1 MAYNILLTSLCM
13 PIESEQIRY
22 YYGKD
27 GFKNMYC
34 DAMLTVEASCK
45 YVLSKYQVDEIITL
59 GRKLTFDEGDD
70 GKQIQLRE
78 GKNFY
83 AADINELSAYS
94 LFRYRIAQYIDELH
108 IEQQD
113 LGLLLDEEAQKQVTG
128 FVRRFYKEHG
138 IQEDEVK
145 YNRFF
150 DVLTKDQK
158 MYEIFKQEL
167 TKAVPGASEDMMRY
181 KQWTKN
187 YLYSTLKDSYK
198 LEILPENAD
207 VKVRFIPTS
216 VSDDG
221 KLPIDNIMQ
230 LVKAIEGDHNEEIN
244 LYVAL
249 NSDDMT
255 DNFVLISILDILDI
269 FPDSRVHLRNVFTT
283 SDSHNML
290 AGEIRN
296 DTRGYGI
303 TALNAAFRTFL
314 KYGKADMIIDYWEKY
329 GSDNTRVNQMIYA
342 MRHIDAG
349 VSLCDIGEI
358 ENGISQLRE
367 VLDKG
372 LDSEGN
378 DYYSSLFSIL
388 AEGIRRDYGELLTKD
403 EVSFI
408 DMARWAYG
416 KGFYQ
421 QVLTLIESR
430 APEIFVRQ
438 GILYYCNS
446 EEEKGNVAAQFAR
459 CRNSMRPNQ
468 YWMIDDNV
476 QHYYIKTY
484 LRGDN
489 FVHKYKDNQRN
500 YAAMHVSLLD
510 NTSNER
516 ITGYTVCDDREAL
529 ENLLFAYY
537 HLCEIRNMTNHASTR
552 ESDDRLM
559 VEFRDLSVRM
569 MRIRE
574 GIDYFMK
581 WYDKVMDLIKDKPLD
596 VVLISSGDIK
606 AKAKQL
612 KD

>member
-1 MAYNILLTSLCM
+1 MAYNILLTSLSM
-13 PIESEQIRY
+13 PSDAEQIRY

-45 YVLSKYQVDEIITL
+45 YVLSKYPVDEIITL

-70 GKQIQLRE
+70 GKLIQLRE

-83 AADINELSAYS
+83 TADIKELSAYS

-113 LGLLLDEEAQKQVTG
+113 LGLLLNEEAQKQVTG
-128 FVRRFYKEHG
+128 FVRRFYKERG
-138 IQEDEVK
+138 FQDDDVK

-150 DVLTKDQK
+150 DVLTKDPK
-158 MYEIFKQEL
+158 MYETFKKEL
-167 TKAVPGASEDMMRY
+167 AKEVPGAADDMIVY
-181 KQWTKN
+181 KQWLKN
-187 YLYSTLKDSYK
+187 YLYGTLKDSYK
-198 LEILPENAD
+198 LEILPENSD

-221 KLPIDNIMQ
+221 KLPIENIMQ
-230 LVKAIEGDHNEEIN
+230 LAKAIEGDHNDEIN

-255 DNFVLISILDILDI
+255 DNFVLISILDII
-269 FPDSRVHLRNVFTT
+269 NTFPDSRVHLRHVFTT

-290 AGEIRN
+290 AGEIRD
-296 DTRGYGI
+296 DTRGYGV

-329 GSDNTRVNQMIYA
+329 GSENTRVDQMIYA

-367 VLDKG
+367 ILDKG
-372 LDSEGN
+372 LETEEN

-388 AEGIRRDYGELLTKD
+388 AEGIKRDYGELLTKD

-408 DMARWAYG
+408 DMARWAYR
-416 KGFYQ
+416 KSFYQ

-430 APEIFVRQ
+430 APEIFVNK

-459 CRNSMRPNQ
+459 CRNSLRPNQ

-489 FVHKYKDNQRN
+489 PIHTYKDAQRN
-500 YAAMHVSLLD
+500 YAALHVSLLD
-510 NTSNER
+510 NTSNVK

-537 HLCEIRNMTNHASTR
+537 HLCEIRNMTNHASMR
-552 ESDDRLM
+552 ESDDRLI
-559 VEFRDLSVRM
+559 VEFRDLSIRM

-574 GIDYFMK
+574 GIDYFMQC
-581 WYDKVMDLIKDKPLD
+581 YDKVIDLIKDKPLN
-596 VVLISSGDIK
+596 VVLISPGEIK